1 MRRTSAAAVALTL
14 AVGVLA
20 GCGGDP
26 RGERGYPTNVAVYV
40 DVPLRGPWAGPGQA
54 IAHGA
59 ELAVADAGGG
69 IGAFSVRLTER
80 DITDDA
86 DGAAITQEGAVREA
100 GTALVDQGALAMV
113 SGLDPA
119 AVRVSRLLASQTGL
133 GFVTAS
139 GPEELGGGGRPG
151 PSTEDLSVRGPRR
164 AVRLAAS
171 DRAIAARLDARV
183 DAAGCRSLLR
193 LVVGDGRVVAAGNE
207 STGGDGDTADR
218 GEAGVAGS
226 RTEHIATAERYD
238 DPGLR
243 RNLERRLSAGL
254 DCLVIDGV
262 PAAGDPA
269 VLLQD
274 AVDDLGGVRIFV
286 TRGAASGTMAGLV
299 VEHDLQAEA
308 IVDDAAPDTDAE
320 TRRIDAL
327 HRRYYATPAPA
338 GVISGW
344 RSLKLLIAAVGAA
357 GDDGNRRDAVAAK
370 LVQLRVPGPPTVGT
384 QDADGAVTPA
394 PVGLARARDYGW
406 RVVRN
411 LAP

>member
-1 MRRTSAAAVALTL
+1 VRRTAAVLASTV
-14 AVGVLA
+14 AVGLILS

-26 RGERGYPTNVAVYV
+26 RGERGFPTNVAVYV

-54 IAHGA
+54 LAHGA

-69 IGAFSVRLTER
+69 IGHLSVRLTER

-86 DGAAITQEGAVREA
+86 DGAAVTPEGAVREA
-100 GTALVDQGALAMV
+100 GAALLDQGAIAMV

-119 AVRVSRLLASQTGL
+119 AVRVSRRLASQTGL

-139 GPEELGGGGRPG
+139 GPEELGGPGRSG
-151 PSTEDLSVRGPRR
+151 PTTDDLSVRGPRR

-171 DRAIAARLDARV
+171 DRAIARQVDARI
-183 DAAGCRSLLR
+183 DAADCRSVVR
-193 LVVGDGRVVAAGNE
+193 LVAGDRGTAVDGADAGDGGVDRSRSRVTRSGP
-207 STGGDGDTADR
+207 G
-218 GEAGVAGS
+218 

-238 DPGLR
+238 DDGLR
-243 RNLERRLSAGL
+243 RNLERRLAAGA
-254 DCLVIDGV
+254 DCVVVDGT
-262 PAAGDPA
+262 PGAGDPA
-269 VLLQD
+269 ALLQGV
-274 AVDDLGGVRIFV
+274 VDDLDGVRILI

-299 VEHDLQAEA
+299 VEHDLRAEA
-308 IVDDAAPDTDAE
+308 IVDDVAPDTDAE

-327 HRRYYATPAPA
+327 HRRYYATPATA

-357 GDDGNRRDAVAAK
+357 GADGNRRDVVAAR
-370 LVQLRVPGPPTVGT
+370 LVEQPVPGPPTVGA

-394 PVGLARARDYGW
+394 PVGLARAREYGW